1 MCLHLHPSFSFH
13 VSCLHFRSV
22 MLSMSS
28 LNVTCQLFNTPYHWK
43 GKQKQTF
50 RCPESLSSCHSES
63 RWMCMWLSEAR
74 VKNSRPSTTNMGFCW
89 LALRKYNCSEVI
101 GTSQSDWIVDWLLNL
116 NNLIWF
122 IKGCPCIT
130 WLCNFDF
137 ALLGS
142 FYSGAR
148 QLLYGQQ
155 YTRVILSKKRY
166 NLRKRPF
173 TFIVFFSSPSSQSFK
188 YDFVF
193 YIPNT
198 PLKEPLFTL
207 ISAVYF
213 IKIKEHFQQSS
224 WQFSTTDHSLKLPL
238 NSCLNTLLN
247 FSYCICPFLTFFFFN
262 VSSFSSWP
270 LSVPIKVPDLAEQP
284 C

>member
-28 LNVTCQLFNTPYHWK
+28 HNVTCQLFNTPYHWK

-155 YTRVILSKKRY
+155 YTRVMLSKKRHI
-166 NLRKRPF
+166 F
-173 TFIVFFSSPSSQSFK
+173 
-188 YDFVF
+188 
-193 YIPNT
+193 
-198 PLKEPLFTL
+198 
-207 ISAVYF
+207 
-213 IKIKEHFQQSS
+213 
-224 WQFSTTDHSLKLPL
+224 
-238 NSCLNTLLN
+238 
-247 FSYCICPFLTFFFFN
+247 
-262 VSSFSSWP
+262 
-270 LSVPIKVPDLAEQP
+270 
-284 C
+284 